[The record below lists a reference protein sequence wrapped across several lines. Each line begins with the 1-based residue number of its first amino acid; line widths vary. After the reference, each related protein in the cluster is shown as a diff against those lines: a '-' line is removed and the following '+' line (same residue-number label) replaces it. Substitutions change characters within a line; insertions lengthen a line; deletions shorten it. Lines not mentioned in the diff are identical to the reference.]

1 MNRRHRSL
9 TASLPHRPSCSSWC
23 RCQGET
29 NRCLSPRV
37 ILILPPSS
45 AWLTWRFPQ
54 RGQGALATASP
65 STRAETSTSRLRGE
79 HEKPGRQAMKREGE
93 GREPFPT
100 NCAPFVPAC
109 VGFLWVGRLGCVP
122 AGQDKTPAM
131 ADDSATVQ
139 TTRDDSFR
147 WPLAA
152 TRSPSRCYGRRVT
165 RWRECCSHAGIFSAF
180 GFHVSFRD

>member
-79 HEKPGRQAMKREGE
+79 HEKPGRQAMKGGGRREGTVSYE
-93 GREPFPT
+93 LCPFCSGLCWLSMGRALGMCPGGPGQNSGDGRRQCDSTDDKGRFFPLAISGDPLT
-100 NCAPFVPAC
+100 KS
-109 VGFLWVGRLGCVP
+109 LLRE
-122 AGQDKTPAM
+122 
-131 ADDSATVQ
+131 
-139 TTRDDSFR
+139 TRDKM
-147 WPLAA
+147 
-152 TRSPSRCYGRRVT
+152 
-165 RWRECCSHAGIFSAF
+165 AGMLLPCWDF
-180 GFHVSFRD
+180 